1 MPDSLYQ
8 LHFPRPTLPDGVDN
22 VPFVHGLTGFVDAGD
37 ALLIT
42 TQHLLGSLEK
52 ELVAQFTADAII
64 EYTNRRPALL
74 MCDGKLEACHPHD
87 LQLWMLY
94 DNTGHPFLLL
104 EGAEP
109 DLYWDQ
115 LARELSSILSSYGV
129 TQIIGLCSAAMGI
142 PHTRQA
148 PCFHHGSQHYES
160 DDISQWE
167 GSMRFPASFDA
178 YLDYSLQEEN
188 FHIDGFTS
196 QVPNY
201 LAQSRYSPA
210 AVQLLHVLQGFG
222 HLSIPIGALEKDA
235 DKLMNDVNEQIDDN
249 PELVAVVR
257 AMEETYDSFKE
268 EHERKKTAEADLKIF
283 AEDIKNSDK
292 LGAELEKFLS
302 QVDSRTDPPHEEG
315 DA

>member
-109 DLYWDQ
+109 DLY
-115 LARELSSILSSYGV
+115 
-129 TQIIGLCSAAMGI
+129 
-142 PHTRQA
+142 
-148 PCFHHGSQHYES
+148 
-160 DDISQWE
+160 
-167 GSMRFPASFDA
+167 
-178 YLDYSLQEEN
+178 
-188 FHIDGFTS
+188 
-196 QVPNY
+196 
-201 LAQSRYSPA
+201 
-210 AVQLLHVLQGFG
+210 
-222 HLSIPIGALEKDA
+222 
-235 DKLMNDVNEQIDDN
+235 
-249 PELVAVVR
+249 
-257 AMEETYDSFKE
+257 
-268 EHERKKTAEADLKIF
+268 
-283 AEDIKNSDK
+283 
-292 LGAELEKFLS
+292 
-302 QVDSRTDPPHEEG
+302 
-315 DA
+315 